1 MKKSTRSL
9 LLLVLA
15 CFIVSCAKTNLQRLV
30 LKYQVMELNNSCPYT
45 SGSVT
50 YNSYTLEDS
59 TLIIN
64 TSVDDA
70 FLDAPGCSEESAI
83 NFRNMTNEFAKL
95 YIVGIRQYNVDLL
108 QLLVDS
114 DIDVKAICSG
124 FSNREY
130 VSECTAAEIKAIY
143 SDPRQNPEEL
153 LVTFIKSAN
162 VMFPM
167 DMGVGIIGDSLI
179 MEDDAVM
186 MNCTIIDSLV
196 ANELRKVDQDSLL
209 EICIKSFRNGGK
221 NITYEMA
228 VDARRG
234 FGMRYRNI
242 FNDSIIEMKKD
253 YEALKEYIKT
263 H

>member
-30 LKYQVMELNNSCPYT
+30 LKYQVMELNKSCPYT

-50 YNSYTLEDS
+50 YQSYTLEDS

-70 FLDAPGCSEESAI
+70 ILDDPDCTEEFAI
-83 NFRNMTNEFAKL
+83 NFRNMSKESAKL
-95 YIVGIRQYNVDLL
+95 YIMGMSQINVELL
-108 QLLVDS
+108 RLLVDS
-114 DIDVKAICSG
+114 DIDVKVICSG

-130 VSECTAAEIKAIY
+130 VSECTAAEIKAIL
-143 SDPRQNPEEL
+143 SDPIQNPEEL
-153 LVTFIKSAN
+153 LVSFIKSINLA
-162 VMFPM
+162 FPI
-167 DMGVGIIGDSLI
+167 DMGDGIILDSLI
-179 MEDDAVM
+179 VENDAVM
-186 MNCTIIDSLV
+186 INCTIIDSLV
-196 ANELRKVDQDSLL
+196 ENELRNVNRDSLL
-209 EICIKSFRNGGK
+209 EINLYALRSGGK
-221 NITYEMA
+221 NTVYEKA